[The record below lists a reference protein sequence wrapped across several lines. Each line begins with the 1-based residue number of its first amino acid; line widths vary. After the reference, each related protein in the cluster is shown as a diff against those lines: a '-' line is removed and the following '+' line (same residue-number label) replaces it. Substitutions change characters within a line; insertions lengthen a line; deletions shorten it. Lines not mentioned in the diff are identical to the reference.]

1 MPATS
6 PVKLL
11 SAFEMWPAQ
20 LTCYLSIKYTSDIE
34 NSKKKKKKNFK
45 FFFFNHL
52 LHVEMETEMATHSS
66 VLAWEIP

>member
-1 MPATS
+1 MAATS

-34 NSKKKKKKNFK
+34 DSKKKNSN
-45 FFFFNHL
+45 FFFFFYHL
-52 LHVEMETEMATHSS
+52 LPVEMEKEMVTHSS